1 MATEPFN
8 CRIFGH
14 FREGIASWRS
24 LLQGGYL
31 KQKIEIIGELNVS
44 GNGNQQS
51 VVSKTDR
58 DCSWDGN
65 WKGDR
70 CGWKPHLPLFLKRN
84 MKHSALLVGYV
95 KSGIANHKGANVI
108 WNIWGNLMPSSMVI

>member
-51 VVSKTDR
+51 VVSKTCDESHDYKR
-58 DCSWDGN
+58 VYYRCQSLPFFQ
-65 WKGDR
+65 GDLTQFTEDSR
-70 CGWKPHLPLFLKRN
+70 RIFRVRR
-84 MKHSALLVGYV
+84 AVG
-95 KSGIANHKGANVI
+95 
-108 WNIWGNLMPSSMVI
+108 L